1 MLLLD
6 TFWDISLALFVIIFF
21 SVFSLL
27 VTHLKLEGHA
37 DISHNELVLLQV
49 DTKLDKGELDAR
61 GGVIAGAMLVENIQA
76 HGERKREIHVI
87 ITRCMHNVIE

>member
-1 MLLLD
+1 M
-6 TFWDISLALFVIIFF
+6 FCGNIVHYYYSLSLFFYC
-21 SVFSLL
+21 SLL

-76 HGERKREIHVI
+76 HGEREI
-87 ITRCMHNVIE
+87 ITY

>member
-1 MLLLD
+1 M
-6 TFWDISLALFVIIFF
+6 
-21 SVFSLL
+21 
-27 VTHLKLEGHA
+27 THLKLEGHA

-76 HGERKREIHVI
+76 HGERKRNDYWMHAECNRIVVYVHVLAA
-87 ITRCMHNVIE
+87 CPYNY